1 MRLILELLN
10 SFFKEKKDN
19 IGIIEDIVS
28 SSNTEFTV
36 AINTIKKKLIFSL

>member
-1 MRLILELLN
+1 MLELLN

-28 SSNTEFTV
+28 NSNTEFT
-36 AINTIKKKLIFSL
+36 IDKNTIKKKITFSL